1 MLRTSSPLIGALG
14 VTKKIFGRAIVTVVK
29 PYTKLT
35 RADLE
40 QSPIW
45 EWLAEDDT
53 SDPPDS
59 IDESYTGP
67 TDLIEIPTESFA
79 QFIVAASIEL
89 KSGELMPG
97 IAEVTT
103 ADGEVSIQ
111 PTTVFLLDRHL
122 QIPGIETNRLLT
134 RYTKS
139 IDSCPVGWKLAIRV
153 QGESEVRCGEI
164 KHGDMKEV
172 MAMGVQALLALKG
185 LRKK

>member
-1 MLRTSSPLIGALG
+1 M
-14 VTKKIFGRAIVTVVK
+14 K
-29 PYTKLT
+29 PYAKLT

-45 EWLAEDDT
+45 EWLPEDDAAE
-53 SDPPDS
+53 SAGS
-59 IDESYTGP
+59 IDESYVGP
-67 TDLIEIPTESFA
+67 TDLIEIPTGQFA

-89 KSGELMPG
+89 KSGDRHPG

-103 ADGEVSIQ
+103 DHGAISVE

-122 QIPGIETNRLLT
+122 QIPGVETNRLLT

-139 IDSCPVGWKLAIRV
+139 KDNCPVGWKLAVAI
-153 QGESEVRCGEI
+153 QGETEARSGEI

-172 MAMGVQALLALKG
+172 MEMGMQALLALKG